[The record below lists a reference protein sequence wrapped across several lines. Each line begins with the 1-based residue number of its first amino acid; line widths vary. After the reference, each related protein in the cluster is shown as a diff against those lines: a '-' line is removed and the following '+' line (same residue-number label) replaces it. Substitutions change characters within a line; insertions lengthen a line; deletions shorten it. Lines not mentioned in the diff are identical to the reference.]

1 MNMKAQI
8 IYTTDG
14 KYIGEEIETNK
25 SVVRFLDTSIELT
38 KLEYIQDQKLFILSN
53 SNYVIH
59 AKEI

>member
-25 SVVRFLDTSIELT
+25 SVVQFLDTSIELT

>member
-1 MNMKAQI
+1 MKAQI

>member
-1 MNMKAQI
+1 MKAQI

-14 KYIGEEIETNK
+14 KYIGEIIET
-25 SVVRFLDTSIELT
+25 SETLLDFNDTEVAIT
-38 KLEYIQDQKLFILSN
+38 KTEYFQDQKLFILSN

>member
-1 MNMKAQI
+1 MKAQV

-14 KYIGEEIETNK
+14 KYAGEIIYVNDLVLNFNDTKIEIT
-25 SVVRFLDTSIELT
+25 R
-38 KLEYIQDQKLFILSN
+38 LEHLEDQKLFILSN

>member
-1 MNMKAQI
+1 MKAQI

-14 KYIGEEIETNK
+14 KYVGGIIYVNEPILDFNDTKIEI
-25 SVVRFLDTSIELT
+25 T
-38 KLEYIQDQKLFILSN
+38 KLEHLEDQKLFIRSN

>member
-1 MNMKAQI
+1 MKAQI

-14 KYIGEEIETNK
+14 KYIGEEIETNENIL
-25 SVVRFLDTSIELT
+25 VFDDTEIEIT
-38 KLEYIQDQKLFILSN
+38 RKQYFQDQQLFILSN